1 MCEELICE
9 DGGVGVD
16 LDEVYGYCGDLG
28 EHDSAERVGEG
39 EGGVAQ
45 DEIDGVGVRLRSDV
59 NNGEAIR
66 RVCWSYSLSVW

>member
-16 LDEVYGYCGDLG
+16 LDEVYGYCGYLG
-28 EHDSAERVGEG
+28 EHGAAERVGEG

-45 DEIDGVGVRLRSDV
+45 DEIDGGRISLRSAV
-59 NNGEAIR
+59 SNVEVTKIA
-66 RVCWSYSLSVW
+66 